1 MLEADGRNY
10 LLTLAYFQRIPGCEL
25 YGVGQ
30 NGDGN
35 GNGDSR
41 GMPQAA
47 EDLIRA
53 WRRSRDEP
61 LPAGLR
67 GALEAC
73 DNNTLFKTLGVTI
86 DLLLRRITPVREN
99 KRARRALKF
108 RRRNLRRAME
118 RAEQRIVEHDAA
130 RGGGS
135 PNDGDAVLPPAGDGS
150 HVAAG

>member
-30 NGDGN
+30 NGDG
-35 GNGDSR
+35 G
-41 GMPQAA
+41 GMPQPA

-61 LPAGLR
+61 LQPELHA
-67 GALEAC
+67 ALEAC
-73 DNNTLFKTLGVTI
+73 DNNTLFNALGVTI

-108 RRRNLRRAME
+108 RRRNLRRALE
-118 RAEQRIVEHDAA
+118 RTEERIVAHDAA
-130 RGGGS
+130 SAGCSTTAPGCEPSMRVRADSAEGG
-135 PNDGDAVLPPAGDGS
+135 
-150 HVAAG
+150 

>member
-30 NGDGN
+30 NGDG
-35 GNGDSR
+35 D
-41 GMPQAA
+41 GMPQPA

-61 LPAGLR
+61 LQADLR
-67 GALEAC
+67 AALEAC
-73 DNNTLFKTLGVTI
+73 DNNTLFNALGVTI

-108 RRRNLRRAME
+108 RRRNLRRALE
-118 RAEQRIVEHDAA
+118 RTESRIAEHDAA
-130 RGGGS
+130 
-135 PNDGDAVLPPAGDGS
+135 ADGS

>member
-35 GNGDSR
+35 GEGR

-61 LPAGLR
+61 LPPELR

-73 DNNTLFKTLGVTI
+73 DNNRLFNALGVTI

-108 RRRNLRRAME
+108 RRRNLRRALE
-118 RAEQRIVEHDAA
+118 RTENRIAEHDAA
-130 RGGGS
+130 
-135 PNDGDAVLPPAGDGS
+135 ADGS
-150 HVAAG
+150 HAAAG

>member
-30 NGDGN
+30 NGDG
-35 GNGDSR
+35 G
-41 GMPQAA
+41 GMPQPA

-53 WRRSRDEP
+53 WRRARDEP
-61 LPAGLR
+61 LPPELR
-67 GALEAC
+67 EALEAC
-73 DNNTLFKTLGVTI
+73 DNNTLFNALGVTV

-108 RRRNLRRAME
+108 RRRNLRRALE
-118 RAEQRIVEHDAA
+118 RTESRIAEHDAA
-130 RGGGS
+130 ADESR
-135 PNDGDAVLPPAGDGS
+135 
-150 HVAAG
+150 VAAG

>member
-25 YGVGQ
+25 YGVG
-30 NGDGN
+30 NGN
-35 GNGDSR
+35 GNA
-41 GMPQAA
+41 MPQPA

-61 LPAGLR
+61 LPSELR
-67 GALEAC
+67 AALEAC
-73 DNNTLFKTLGVTI
+73 DNNTLFNVLGVTI

-108 RRRNLRRAME
+108 RRRNLRRALE
-118 RAEQRIVEHDAA
+118 RTENRIAAHDASSSGEA
-130 RGGGS
+130 ASPATAGGS
-135 PNDGDAVLPPAGDGS
+135 G
-150 HVAAG
+150 VAAG

>member
-30 NGDGN
+30 NGDGH
-35 GNGDSR
+35 
-41 GMPQAA
+41 GMPQPA

-61 LPAGLR
+61 LPPELR
-67 GALEAC
+67 GVLEAC
-73 DNNTLFKTLGVTI
+73 DNNTLFNALGVTI

-108 RRRNLRRAME
+108 RRRNLRRALE
-118 RAEQRIVEHDAA
+118 RTEQRIADHDVASDGQATAA
-130 RGGGS
+130 V
-135 PNDGDAVLPPAGDGS
+135 AADGS
-150 HVAAG
+150 HAAAG

>member
-25 YGVGQ
+25 YGVGNG

-35 GNGDSR
+35 GNGN
-41 GMPQAA
+41 GMPQPA

-53 WRRSRDEP
+53 WRRSQDESLQP
-61 LPAGLR
+61 DLR
-67 GALEAC
+67 AALETC
-73 DNNTLFKTLGVTI
+73 DNNTLFNVLGVTI

-108 RRRNLRRAME
+108 RRRNLRRALE
-118 RAEQRIVEHDAA
+118 RTEQRIADHDEAHGVA
-130 RGGGS
+130 NNREAFVAS
-135 PNDGDAVLPPAGDGS
+135 
-150 HVAAG
+150 AAG

>member
-25 YGVGQ
+25 YGVG
-30 NGDGN
+30 N
-35 GNGDSR
+35 GNGDGDSG
-41 GMPQAA
+41 GMPQPA

-53 WRRSRDEP
+53 WRRSQGEP

-67 GALEAC
+67 TALQAC
-73 DNNTLFKTLGVTI
+73 DNNTLFNVLGVTI

-118 RAEQRIVEHDAA
+118 RTESRIAEHDAA
-130 RGGGS
+130 
-135 PNDGDAVLPPAGDGS
+135 VDGS